1 MMRHAFG
8 EGWLLL
14 RNRGLISPVL
24 ALALAIPISL
34 AGVTATLR
42 GWLEPVIDLGE
53 REGVVSVLLHP
64 RLDREAR
71 RAWIDGQAGRHPE
84 WRLAV
89 VENDELS
96 LRLSTWFPY
105 LEELLARE
113 GPEMLPP
120 MVEITTREPQKVAAL
135 NDDADVLAVG
145 PTSSVNQ
152 MVGRVARR
160 FSAVLLV
167 MAAALVASAVLLTA
181 VWVHL
186 EVHRNAEEIAI
197 MRLMGATEAT
207 VRGPF
212 LFAVALPA
220 LIAAVVSVVFTSLSV
235 VWLAGFA
242 APLGLQATGAPVM
255 VLASQVL
262 GAIVLPLGTAVVTL
276 ARYAKAEERPR

>member
-34 AGVTATLR
+34 AGVTVTLR
-42 GWLEPVIDLGE
+42 GWLGPVIDLGE

-71 RAWIDGQAGRHPE
+71 MAWIDGQAGRHPE

-89 VENDELS
+89 VESDELS

-105 LEELLARE
+105 LEDLLARE

-120 MVEITTREPQKVAAL
+120 MVEITTRDPKKVAAL

-152 MVGRVARR
+152 VVGRVARR

-197 MRLMGATEAT
+197 MRLMGATEST
-207 VRGPF
+207 VKGPF
-212 LFAVALPA
+212 LVAATAPAV
-220 LIAAVVSVVFTSLSV
+220 IAAVVSVIFSV
-235 VWLAGFA
+235 ISVGWIVRLAE
-242 APLGLQATGAPVM
+242 PLGLQVSGVPM
-255 VLASQVL
+255 VILLAQV
-262 GAIVLPLGTAVVTL
+262 AVAVVLPLATALLTL
-276 ARYAKAEERPR
+276 ERYAKAEE

>member
-14 RNRGLISPVL
+14 RNRGLMSPVL

-34 AGVTATLR
+34 AGVTVTLR

-53 REGVVSVLLHP
+53 REGLVSVLLHP

-89 VENDELS
+89 VESDELS

-105 LEELLARE
+105 LEDLLARE

-135 NDDADVLAVG
+135 KDDADVLAVG

-152 MVGRVARR
+152 VVGRVARR

-197 MRLMGATEAT
+197 MRLMGATEST
-207 VRGPF
+207 VKGPF
-212 LFAVALPA
+212 LVAVMAPA
-220 LIAAVVSVVFTSLSV
+220 VIAAVVSVVFSV
-235 VWLAGFA
+235 IAVGWIARLAE
-242 APLGLQATGAPVM
+242 PLGLQVSGVPM
-255 VLASQVL
+255 VILLAQV
-262 GAIVLPLGTAVVTL
+262 AVAVVLPLATALVTL
-276 ARYAKAEERPR
+276 ERYAKAEE

>member
-14 RNRGLISPVL
+14 RNRGLVSPVL
-24 ALALAIPISL
+24 ALALAIPVSL
-34 AGVTATLR
+34 AGVTVTLR

-71 RAWIDGQAGRHPE
+71 RGWIDGQTGRHPE

-89 VENDELS
+89 VESDELS

-105 LEELLARE
+105 LEDLLARE

-152 MVGRVARR
+152 VVGRVARR
-160 FSAVLLV
+160 FSTVLFV
-167 MAAALVASAVLLTA
+167 IAAALVAGAILLTA

-186 EVHRNAEEIAI
+186 EVHRNAEEITI
-197 MRLMGATEAT
+197 MRLMGATEST
-207 VRGPF
+207 VKGPF
-212 LFAVALPA
+212 LVAVTAPA
-220 LIAAVVSVVFTSLSV
+220 VIAAVVSVVFTVISV
-235 VWLAGFA
+235 GWIAGLAE
-242 APLGLQATGAPVM
+242 PLGLQVSGVPAVILLVQVAGA
-255 VLASQVL
+255 VL
-262 GAIVLPLGTAVVTL
+262 LPLATALVTL
-276 ARYAKAEERPR
+276 ERYAKAE